1 MASNHQPR
9 KHDTKVP
16 VLDPV
21 SKIKKKQKR
30 KWETIKKKYHGD

>member
-9 KHDTKVP
+9 KHNVKVL

-21 SKIKKKQKR
+21 SKIKKKH
-30 KWETIKKKYHGD
+30 KKKMGDHQ